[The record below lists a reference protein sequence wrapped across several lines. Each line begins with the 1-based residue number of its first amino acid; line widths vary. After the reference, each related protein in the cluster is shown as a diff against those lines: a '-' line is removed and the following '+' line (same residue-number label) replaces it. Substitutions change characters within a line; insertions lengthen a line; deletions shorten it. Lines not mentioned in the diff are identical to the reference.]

1 MEKAVNDNTD
11 FIEAMNIPPQF
22 RYERKFTVEQPGKAQ
37 VLYHIKKHPAQ
48 FREIFYPRQINNIYL
63 DTPQFKFYVNNE
75 IGIADRKKVRIRW
88 YGSTFGQVLR
98 PKLEYKIKAGLLGDK
113 WGFDLVSFEVSP
125 GFHNRTLAEIFK
137 ASDLPNPVLE
147 DLRFLR
153 PSLLNAYRR
162 TYFLSADGRFRL
174 TLDEQMCYYR
184 IDHPHSNFIYS
195 VPDPTH
201 FIIELKYV
209 PEEDD
214 GANRIAQHFP
224 YRLNKSSKYVNGVVA
239 LRLVR

>member
-1 MEKAVNDNTD
+1 MEKAANNSDAIID
-11 FIEAMNIPPQF
+11 SMNIPPNF
-22 RYERKFTVEQPGKAQ
+22 RYERKFTVEQSYKSE
-37 VLYHIKKHPAQ
+37 VLYYIRKHPAQ

-63 DTPQFKFYVNNE
+63 DTPLLKFYVNNE

-88 YGSTFGQVLR
+88 YGDTFGEASR

-113 WGFDLVSFEVSP
+113 WGFDLISFNIKS
-125 GFHNRTLAEIFK
+125 GFDNTNLIGVFNKSGLQAPILD
-137 ASDLPNPVLE
+137 DLK
-147 DLRFLR
+147 FLR
-153 PSLLNAYRR
+153 PALLNTYHR

-174 TLDEQMCYYR
+174 TLDEQMRYYR
-184 IDHPHSNFIYS
+184 VDHPKSNFIRP
-195 VPDPTH
+195 VPDPTA

-224 YRLNKSSKYVNGVVA
+224 YRLNKSSKYVNGIVA
-239 LRLVR
+239 LGLMR